1 MHTTEKYEL
10 LLSTISHE
18 IRNPVTLINSYLQL
32 ISAAHPEVGTF
43 EYWDT
48 VGAEMQHLK
57 TLLGDLSLFNNS
69 MRLQPISLDMNQW
82 MHAYALHGDA
92 FLHSLAEILDTDITF
107 TTLIAS
113 DLPTIQADPD
123 KLQQVLDNLLRNA
136 AEAIVSSENVLP
148 MAASTGTV
156 CDAAS
161 SSGPAASGHITLEV
175 TANKSALFL
184 TISDNGCGISP
195 EQLPHLFEPFVSY
208 KKEGTGLGLAIV
220 DRIIKAHHGTI
231 TVQSEPSSGTR
242 FIISVSC
249 SSQV

>member
-48 VGAEMQHLK
+48 VGEEMQHLK
-57 TLLGDLSLFNNS
+57 TLLGELSLFNNS
-69 MRLQPISLDMNQW
+69 MRLQPVSLDMNRW
-82 MHAYALHGDA
+82 MHAYSLHGDA
-92 FLHSLAEILDTDITF
+92 FLHSLAEILGTDITF

-123 KLQQVLDNLLRNA
+123 KLQQTLDNLLRNA
-136 AEAIVSSENVLP
+136 AE
-148 MAASTGTV
+148 
-156 CDAAS
+156 
-161 SSGPAASGHITLEV
+161 AASGHITLEV
-175 TANKSALFL
+175 TADESTLFL
-184 TISDNGCGISP
+184 TISDDGYGLSP

-231 TVQSEPSSGTR
+231 AVQSELSSGTR
-242 FIISVSC
+242 FIISLPCPSHI
-249 SSQV
+249 SIP

>member
-32 ISAAHPEVGTF
+32 ISTAHPEVGTY

-48 VGAEMQHLK
+48 VGEEMQHLK
-57 TLLGDLSLFNNS
+57 KLLGELSLFNNS
-69 MRLQPISLDMNQW
+69 MRIQPISLDMNKW
-82 MHAYALHGDA
+82 MHAFCLHGEA
-92 FLHSLAEILDTDITF
+92 FLHSLGQDLGADITF
-107 TTLIAS
+107 TSLIAS

-136 AEAIVSSENVLP
+136 AEAVASSVN
-148 MAASTGTV
+148 AASHQSV
-156 CDAAS
+156 CDTDS
-161 SSGPAASGHITLEV
+161 HDIQTASGHITLEV
-175 TANKSALFL
+175 TADESVLFL
-184 TISDNGCGISP
+184 AVSDNGYGISS

-208 KKEGTGLGLAIV
+208 KNEGTGLGLAIV

-231 TVQSEPSSGTR
+231 TVHSEPSSGTR
-242 FIISVSC
+242 FIVSLPC
-249 SSQV
+249 PPQI

>member
-32 ISAAHPEVGTF
+32 ILAAHPEVGTY

-48 VGAEMQHLK
+48 VGEEMQHLK
-57 TLLGDLSLFNNS
+57 KLLGELSLFNNS
-69 MRLQPISLDMNQW
+69 MRIQPIALDMNKW
-82 MHAYALHGDA
+82 MHAFCLHGEA
-92 FLHSLAEILDTDITF
+92 FLHSLGQDLGADINF

-136 AEAIVSSENVLP
+136 AEAVSSSVNTTLP
-148 MAASTGTV
+148 QSDSRDV
-156 CDAAS
+156 R
-161 SSGPAASGHITLEV
+161 PASGHITLEV
-175 TANKSALFL
+175 TADESVLFL
-184 TISDNGCGISP
+184 AVSDNGCGISP

-208 KKEGTGLGLAIV
+208 KNEGTGLGLAIV

-231 TVQSEPSSGTR
+231 TVHSEPSSGTR
-242 FIISVSC
+242 FIISLPC
-249 SSQV
+249 PPQI